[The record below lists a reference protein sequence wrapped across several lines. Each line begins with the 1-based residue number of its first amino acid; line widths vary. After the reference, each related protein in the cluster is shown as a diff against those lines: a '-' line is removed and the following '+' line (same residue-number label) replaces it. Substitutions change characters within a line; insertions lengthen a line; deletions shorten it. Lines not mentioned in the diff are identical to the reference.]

1 MRPLLALL
9 FWLALLA
16 LAYGY
21 AGYPLLVAVA
31 GRLRD
36 RRVQRA
42 PVTPPTSL
50 IIAAYNEE
58 ASIAERLENALAADY
73 PREALEIIVAS
84 DGSTDGT
91 EAVVATFA
99 ERGVRLLSLPRQG
112 KIHALGEA
120 VRVARG
126 EILAFSDANIQMHPQ
141 ALRAMARNFAD
152 PSVGGVA
159 GHATYRLPG
168 DGESSSRG
176 EGLYW
181 RYDTWLKEMES
192 RTGSVVSAHGGLYA
206 IRRTL
211 FQVPSETAVT
221 DDFAISTAVVEQGA
235 RLVFDRDALAY
246 ETAIART
253 DREFHRKIRLMTRAW
268 RSVALR
274 RRLLNPVRYGFYAVV
289 LFSHKVLRRLLPLAL
304 LVLAL
309 TSAALAPQGG
319 VYALAAWGQLAFYAL
334 AALGYLAR
342 RSPLGHLRPIY
353 VPFYY
358 CLANAAAVVA
368 LFRFLQG
375 ERIVLWQPQRHVAK
389 TGSAG

>member
-1 MRPLLALL
+1 MRTALALL
-9 FWLALLA
+9 FWLSLLA

-21 AGYPLLVAVA
+21 AGYPLLVALV

-36 RRVQRA
+36 RRVQRQ
-42 PVTPPTSL
+42 PVTPSTSL
-50 IIAAYNEE
+50 IIAAYNEQE
-58 ASIAERLENALAADY
+58 SIAERLENALTMDY
-73 PREALEIIVAS
+73 PRDAFEVIVAS

-91 EAVVATFA
+91 EAVVAGYA

-112 KIHALGEA
+112 KIHALDAA

-126 EILAFSDANIQMHPQ
+126 EIVAFSDANIQMHPQ

-152 PSVGGVA
+152 PAVGGVA

-168 DGESSSRG
+168 DGEGSSRG

-206 IRRTL
+206 IRRAL
-211 FQVPSETAVT
+211 YQPPRESAVT

-246 ETAIART
+246 ELAIGEA
-253 DREFHRKIRLMTRAW
+253 DREFSRKVRLMTRGW

-274 RRLLNPVRYGFYAVV
+274 RRLLDPFRYGFYSVV
-289 LFSHKVLRRLLPLAL
+289 FFSHKVLRRLLPLAL
-304 LVLAL
+304 VLLAASSL
-309 TSAALAPQGG
+309 ALAPRGG

-334 AALGYLAR
+334 AALGFVAR
-342 RSPLGHLRPIY
+342 RSPIGRLKPVY

-358 CLANAAAVVA
+358 CLANAAAALA

-375 ERIVLWQPQRHVAK
+375 ERIVLWQPQRHVVK